1 MPGAKTQKKGYLVL
15 IGGAEDRLNGKV
27 ILRKIINLNDAK
39 NVIVITSATLYP
51 AETAE
56 DYYYAFRDLGIEN
69 IHVFDIRDNRETNN
83 LSYLKKI
90 DNADLVFFT
99 GGDQVRLTRIL
110 LNGQLLGRIRERF
123 LKEGLT
129 IAGTSA
135 GASAAANPMTFDGDN
150 QGLIK
155 GSVKFDEGFGFI
167 ENITIDTHFVARG
180 RLGRLTQFLCNGYTQ
195 KGIGIG
201 ENTSITIK
209 PNNTFEVAGTGIVTV
224 VSTSEVNFSN
234 FNKIKDGER
243 ISVDGIKI
251 GFLQDGSVF
260 DMNTWEIISCNQTT
274 GESAEFE
281 KAD

>member
-1 MPGAKTQKKGYLVL
+1 MPEAKTQKKGYLVL
-15 IGGAEDRLNGKV
+15 IGGAEDRHNDKV
-27 ILRKIINLNDAK
+27 VLRKLVNLNDAK
-39 NVIVITSATLYP
+39 NIVVITSATLYP
-51 AETAE
+51 SETAD
-56 DYYYAFRDLGIEN
+56 DYYHAFRDLGTEKIN
-69 IHVFDIRDNRETNN
+69 VFDIRDSRETNEPG
-83 LSYLKKI
+83 YLEKI

-99 GGDQVRLTRIL
+99 GGDQLRLTRIL
-110 LNGQLLGRIRERF
+110 LNGKLLGRIKERF
-123 LKEGLT
+123 LYEGLT

-155 GSVKFDEGFGFI
+155 GAVKFDEGFGFI

-209 PNNTFEVAGTGIVTV
+209 PDNTFKVAGTGIVTV
-224 VSTSEVNFSN
+224 VSTKEVSFSN
-234 FNKIKDGER
+234 FDKIKNGER
-243 ISVDGIKI
+243 ISIDGIKI

-260 DMNTWEIISCNQTT
+260 DMNNWEIVSCNQIT
-274 GESAEFE
+274 GEKAPLE
-281 KAD
+281 KVD